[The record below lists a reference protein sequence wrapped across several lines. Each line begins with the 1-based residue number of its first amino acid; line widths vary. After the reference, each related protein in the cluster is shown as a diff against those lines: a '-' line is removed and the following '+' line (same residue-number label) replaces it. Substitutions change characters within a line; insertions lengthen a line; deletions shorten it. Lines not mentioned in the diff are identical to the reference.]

1 VSFYGVYDFTDLAK
15 FLAERV
21 FKSTLEEDRARWEQ
35 ASPISHVGQTS
46 TDGFATVV
54 THEPRRRA
62 MRKRAV
68 ATVVGLLGVMMLLGV
83 TSAEAAP
90 KNGLTFEVTCP
101 GSAPFTIVTPPGN
114 GAFTPAFGPNQVFIP
129 YDVEG
134 TVTADGMVVETF
146 HDIKPAPVPAGAVS
160 CAFET
165 SFEDDG
171 FVIVISGTALV
182 VPRP

>member
-1 VSFYGVYDFTDLAK
+1 
-15 FLAERV
+15 
-21 FKSTLEEDRARWEQ
+21 
-35 ASPISHVGQTS
+35 
-46 TDGFATVV
+46 
-54 THEPRRRA
+54 

-68 ATVVGLLGVMMLLGV
+68 VSAVGLSGAAMLLGV

-114 GAFTPAFGPNQVFIP
+114 GAFTPAFGPNHVFIP
-129 YDVEG
+129 YEVEG
-134 TVTADGMVVETF
+134 TVTVDGMVVETF
-146 HDIKPAPVPAGAVS
+146 DDIKPAPVPAGAVS

-171 FVIVISGTALV
+171 SLISITGTALV

>member
-1 VSFYGVYDFTDLAK
+1 
-15 FLAERV
+15 
-21 FKSTLEEDRARWEQ
+21 
-35 ASPISHVGQTS
+35 
-46 TDGFATVV
+46 
-54 THEPRRRA
+54 

-68 ATVVGLLGVMMLLGV
+68 ATVVGLSGAAMLLGV

-114 GAFTPAFGPNQVFIP
+114 GAFTPAFGANQVFIP
-129 YDVEG
+129 YDIEG
-134 TVTADGMVVETF
+134 TVTADGIVVETF
-146 HDIKPAPVPAGAVS
+146 HDIKPAPVPSDAVS
-160 CAFET
+160 CTFET

-171 FVIVISGTALV
+171 SVIVISGTALV